1 MIYLILTQLGYNCVA
16 QELKS
21 GKWKWG
27 LTQEVINNPLTQSDY
42 EVIEKLYSN
51 ELYLRSKHYN
61 LSTSQVAT
69 IFPKSFMCYGPLVYD
84 GYGCCYNPSKNQ
96 ITFGISAFKL
106 NNGNTSASSYKQQL
120 QNCLNFMSEIV
131 SKQSKL

>member
-1 MIYLILTQLGYNCVA
+1 VA

-21 GKWKWG
+21 GKWTWG
-27 LTQEVINNPLTQSDY
+27 LTEEVKKNPLTEWDY
-42 EVIEKLYSN
+42 STLEKLYKN

-69 IFPKSFMCYGPLVYD
+69 IFPNSFMCYGPLVYD

-106 NNGNTSASSYKQQL
+106 NNGNTNASSYKNEL
-120 QNCLNFMSEIV
+120 QNSLNLMSEIV